1 MLEIPISHGDLIDR
15 ITILSIKLERLSGP
29 SQRNVQKEH
38 DLLCA
43 RLAVDPQLEHQLLQ
57 VNQSLWEVED
67 ALRDC
72 EQRGSFTDE
81 FIQLARQV
89 YQLNDQRAALK
100 RQINLQTGSGLIEV
114 KSYGNADARPKS
126 LRSSADEALMRPT
139 MKPTNAPSAAPCNCQ
154 I

>member
-29 SQRNVQKEH
+29 SQRDVQKEH
-38 DLLCA
+38 DLLCTRRDAA

-100 RQINLQTGSGLIEV
+100 RQINVQTGSGLIEV
-114 KSYGNADARPKS
+114 KSYGNADARP
-126 LRSSADEALMRPT
+126 
-139 MKPTNAPSAAPCNCQ
+139 
-154 I
+154 

>member
-1 MLEIPISHGDLIDR
+1 M
-15 ITILSIKLERLSGP
+15 SGA
-29 SQRNVQKEH
+29 SQRDVQKEH
-38 DLLCA
+38 DLLCARRDAA

-57 VNQSLWEVED
+57 VNQSLWKVED

-114 KSYGNADARPKS
+114 KSYGNADARP
-126 LRSSADEALMRPT
+126 
-139 MKPTNAPSAAPCNCQ
+139 
-154 I
+154 

>member
-15 ITILSIKLERLSGP
+15 ITILSIKLERLSGA
-29 SQRNVQKEH
+29 SKRDVQKEH
-38 DLLCA
+38 GLLSARRDAA
-43 RLAVDPQLEHQLLQ
+43 RLVVDPQLELQLLQ
-57 VNQSLWEVED
+57 VNQSLWQVED

-100 RQINLQTGSGLIEV
+100 LQINLQTGSGLIEI
-114 KSYGNADARPKS
+114 KSYQNSD
-126 LRSSADEALMRPT
+126 L
-139 MKPTNAPSAAPCNCQ
+139 KP
-154 I
+154 